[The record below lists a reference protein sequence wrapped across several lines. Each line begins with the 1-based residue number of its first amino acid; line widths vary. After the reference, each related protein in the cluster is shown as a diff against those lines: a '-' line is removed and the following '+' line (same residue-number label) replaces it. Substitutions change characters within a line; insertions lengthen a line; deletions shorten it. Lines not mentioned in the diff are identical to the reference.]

1 MERVP
6 LLPSPTDS
14 IAPVERE
21 RKTVDRTSVD
31 DWSPL
36 PSTLKVRV
44 GFLSIDWNFFP
55 QRLFW
60 QTRPVLPRT
69 LRRPDVTILV
79 GAPRLDRTRGPI
91 PIKRPG
97 SADGKGGYFLV
108 SPLRKEKPADQSQR
122 ALFPRTTLGFQ
133 GLAPANNRRPSQQPG
148 APALTNVILAC
159 QKIRCSELATATKF
173 TVIAPFATAQ
183 SSMPNLTSSL
193 SGEGVGPIGRKD

>member
-44 GFLSIDWNFFP
+44 GFLSIDNFFP

-97 SADGKGGYFLV
+97 SADGKGVLPSFAATK
-108 SPLRKEKPADQSQR
+108 RKTRRPKSAGHLPSYYAR
-122 ALFPRTTLGFQ
+122 APRIGPPTT
-133 GLAPANNRRPSQQPG
+133 RCPSQQPG

-159 QKIRCSELATATKF
+159 QKLRCSELATAAR
-173 TVIAPFATAQ
+173 I
-183 SSMPNLTSSL
+183 
-193 SGEGVGPIGRKD
+193 R